1 MTRIFISQRSR
12 WSLPVPFSD
21 PIWRKPQPAARFQS
35 LLSNGESADVVVVG
49 GGIMGLSTALH
60 AARLGMSVQVLD
72 AGEIGQGASGLNGGQ
87 VIPGLKYDPEWLLE
101 HFGQERGE
109 TLVNFAAS
117 TADAVFEL
125 IRDEQ
130 MSVPFVRNGWIQA
143 AHTEMALKAAANRDR
158 QWRAR
163 GADVRLLSAAEIGS
177 MTGAR
182 GYLGG
187 WLDRRAGV
195 IDPLAYT
202 AELARVA
209 AEAGVRIAERQKVTR
224 LEKVAGDW
232 RLSTENGAE
241 LQARAVVLATNAYT
255 DGLLPSLA
263 RSIVPLHSF
272 QIATAPLPPD
282 VAATILPEG
291 QAVSDSRRILVYY
304 RKSPDGRLV
313 LGGRGRMA
321 LPTGA
326 GDWAHLERALLRIYP
341 ALSGIA
347 IEKRWFGRV
356 AMTPDHLPH
365 IHEPE
370 PGLVAVAGC
379 QGRGVGLMTALG
391 GRIATYLSN
400 GDARQLPFP
409 LSPIRPI
416 PFHAFRQ
423 VGVAATI
430 AWYRLLDALER

>member
-1 MTRIFISQRSR
+1 
-12 WSLPVPFSD
+12 
-21 PIWRKPQPAARFQS
+21 
-35 LLSNGESADVVVVG
+35 
-49 GGIMGLSTALH
+49 MGLSTALH
-60 AARLGMSVQVLD
+60 AARLGMSVQVLE

-101 HFGQERGE
+101 HFGEERGE
-109 TLVNFAAS
+109 ALVNFAAS

-130 MSVPFVRNGWIQA
+130 LSVPFAQKGWIQA
-143 AHTEMALKAAANRDR
+143 AHTEVALKAAANRDR

-163 GADVRLLSAAEIGS
+163 GADVKLLSATEIAS

-187 WLDRRAGV
+187 WHDRRAGV

-202 AELARVA
+202 SELARVA
-209 AEAGVRIAERQKVTR
+209 AAAGVRIAERQRVVR
-224 LEKVAGDW
+224 LTNAADIW
-232 RLSTENGAE
+232 RISTENGAE
-241 LQARAVVLATNAYT
+241 LQAKAVVLATNAYT
-255 DGLLPSLA
+255 DGLIPGLA
-263 RSIVPLHSF
+263 ETIVPLHSF

-282 VAATILPEG
+282 LAATILPEG

-304 RKSPDGRLV
+304 RKSADGRLV

-321 LPTGA
+321 LPSSA
-326 GDWAHLERALLRIYP
+326 GDWAHLERALLRLYP
-341 ALSGIA
+341 ALSGLA
-347 IEKRWFGRV
+347 IERRWFGRV

-365 IHEPE
+365 IHEPKR
-370 PGLVAVAGC
+370 GLVAVVGC

-391 GRIATYLSN
+391 ERLAGYLQS

-409 LSPIRPI
+409 VSPIRPI

>member
-1 MTRIFISQRSR
+1 
-12 WSLPVPFSD
+12 
-21 PIWRKPQPAARFQS
+21 
-35 LLSNGESADVVVVG
+35 
-49 GGIMGLSTALH
+49 MGLSTALH
-60 AARLGMSVQVLD
+60 AARLGMSVQVLE

-87 VIPGLKYDPEWLLE
+87 AIPGLKYDPEWLQE
-101 HFGQERGE
+101 HFGEERGE
-109 TLVNFAAS
+109 ALVNFAAS

-125 IRDEQ
+125 IRDERL
-130 MSVPFVRNGWIQA
+130 SVPFVRNGWIQA
-143 AHTEMALKAAANRDR
+143 AHTEVALKAAANRDR

-163 GADVRLLSAAEIGS
+163 GADVKLLSAAEIAT

-202 AELARVA
+202 SELARA
-209 AEAGVRIAERQKVTR
+209 AAAAGVRIAERQRVVR
-224 LEKVAGDW
+224 LTNAADVW
-232 RLSTENGAE
+232 RISTGNGAE
-241 LQARAVVLATNAYT
+241 LQAKAVVLATNAYT
-255 DGLLPSLA
+255 DSLVSGLA
-263 RSIVPLHSF
+263 ETIVPLHSF
-272 QIATAPLPPD
+272 QIATAPLPPGL
-282 VAATILPEG
+282 AATILPEG

-304 RKSPDGRLV
+304 RKSADGRLV

-321 LPTGA
+321 LPSSA
-326 GDWAHLERALLRIYP
+326 GDWAHLERALLRLYP
-341 ALSGIA
+341 ALSGLA
-347 IEKRWFGRV
+347 IERRWFGRV

-370 PGLVAVAGC
+370 RGLVAVVGC

-391 GRIATYLSN
+391 ERLAGYLQS

>member
-1 MTRIFISQRSR
+1 M
-12 WSLPVPFSD
+12 PAPFSD
-21 PIWRKPQPAARFQS
+21 PIWRKPQAASAVQS
-35 LLSNGESADVVVVG
+35 LFPSGDRVDVVIVG

-60 AARLGMSVQVLD
+60 ASRLGLSVQVLE

-101 HFGQERGE
+101 HFDPERGE
-109 TLVNFAAS
+109 ALVNFAAS

-125 IRDEQ
+125 IRDEKLA
-130 MSVPFVRNGWIQA
+130 VPFVRNGWIQA
-143 AHTEMALKAAANRDR
+143 AHTEVALKAAANRDR

-163 GADVRLLSAAEIGS
+163 GADVKLLSQAEIAA
-177 MTGAR
+177 MTGAQ

-202 AELARVA
+202 SELARIA
-209 AEAGVRIAERQKVTR
+209 AAAGVGIAERQKVVR
-224 LEKVAGDW
+224 LANAAGVW
-232 RLSTENGAE
+232 RISTENGPE
-241 LQARAVVLATNAYT
+241 LHAKTVVLATNAYT
-255 DGLLPSLA
+255 DGLIPGLA
-263 RSIVPLHSF
+263 ETIVPLHSF
-272 QIATAPLPPD
+272 QIATAPLPPNL
-282 VAATILPEG
+282 AATILPEG
-291 QAVSDSRRILVYY
+291 QAVSDSRRILIYY
-304 RKSPDGRLV
+304 RKSADGRLV

-321 LPTGA
+321 LPTSPS
-326 GDWAHLERALLRIYP
+326 DWAHLERALLRLYP
-341 ALSGIA
+341 ALSGVA

-370 PGLVAVAGC
+370 QGLLAVVGC

-391 GRIATYLSN
+391 ERIATYLSS

-409 LSPIRPI
+409 VSPIRPI

>member
-1 MTRIFISQRSR
+1 M
-12 WSLPVPFSD
+12 PAPFSD
-21 PIWRKPQPAARFQS
+21 PIWRKPQATSRFQS
-35 LLSNGESADVVVVG
+35 LFPSGERADVVIVG

-60 AARLGMSVQVLD
+60 AARLGLSVQVLE

-101 HFGQERGE
+101 HFGPERGE
-109 TLVNFAAS
+109 ALVNFAAS

-125 IRDEQ
+125 IRDEKLT
-130 MSVPFVRNGWIQA
+130 VPFVRHGWIQA
-143 AHTEMALKAAANRDR
+143 AHTEVALKAAANRDR

-163 GADVRLLSAAEIGS
+163 GADVQLLSAAEIAAK
-177 MTGAR
+177 TGAQ

-202 AELARVA
+202 SELARIA
-209 AEAGVRIAERQKVTR
+209 AATGAKIAEHQKVVRLGKSAGVWRI
-224 LEKVAGDW
+224 
-232 RLSTENGAE
+232 STENGLQ
-241 LQARAVVLATNAYT
+241 LQAKAVVLATNAYT
-255 DGLLPSLA
+255 DGLIPGLA
-263 RSIVPLHSF
+263 ETIVPLHSF

-282 VAATILPEG
+282 VSATILPEG

-304 RKSPDGRLV
+304 RKSADGRLV

-321 LPTGA
+321 LPTSTS
-326 GDWAHLERALLRIYP
+326 DWAHLERALRRLYP
-341 ALSGIA
+341 MLSEIA

-365 IHEPE
+365 IHVPE
-370 PGLVAVAGC
+370 QGLLAVVGC

-391 GRIATYLSN
+391 ERVAGYLQS

>member
-1 MTRIFISQRSR
+1 
-12 WSLPVPFSD
+12 LPAPFSD
-21 PIWRKPQPAARFQS
+21 PIWRKPQAASRFQS
-35 LLSNGESADVVVVG
+35 LFPSGEKADVVIVG

-60 AARLGMSVQVLD
+60 AARLGMSVQVLE
-72 AGEIGQGASGLNGGQ
+72 AGQIGQGASGLNGGQ

-101 HFGQERGE
+101 HYGPERGE
-109 TLVNFAAS
+109 ALVDFAAS

-125 IRDEQ
+125 IRDEKLA
-130 MSVPFVRNGWIQA
+130 VPFVRNGWIQA
-143 AHTEMALKAAANRDR
+143 AHTEVALKAAANRDR

-163 GADVRLLSAAEIGS
+163 GADVQLLSAAEIAAR
-177 MTGAR
+177 TGAQ

-202 AELARVA
+202 SELARVA
-209 AEAGVRIAERQKVTR
+209 AAAGVRIAERQKVVR
-224 LEKVAGDW
+224 LTNAAGIW
-232 RLSTENGAE
+232 RISTENGTE
-241 LQARAVVLATNAYT
+241 LQARVVVLATNAYT
-255 DGLLPSLA
+255 DGLIPGLA
-263 RSIVPLHSF
+263 QTIVPLHSF
-272 QIATAPLPPD
+272 QIATAPLSPNL
-282 VAATILPEG
+282 AATILPEG

-304 RKSPDGRLV
+304 RKSADGRLV

-321 LPTGA
+321 LPTSA
-326 GDWAHLERALLRIYP
+326 GDWAHLERALARLYP
-341 ALSGIA
+341 SLSGVA

-365 IHEPE
+365 IHELE
-370 PGLVAVAGC
+370 QGLLAVVGC

-391 GRIATYLSN
+391 ERIAGYLQG

-430 AWYRLLDALER
+430 AWYRLLDALEH

>member
-1 MTRIFISQRSR
+1 
-12 WSLPVPFSD
+12 LPVPFSD
-21 PIWRKPQPAARFQS
+21 PIWRKPQAASMVQS
-35 LLSNGESADVVVVG
+35 LFPSGDRVDVVVVG
-49 GGIMGLSTALH
+49 GGIMGLSTAFH
-60 AARLGMSVQVLD
+60 AARLGRSVQVLE

-109 TLVNFAAS
+109 ALINFAAS

-130 MSVPFVRNGWIQA
+130 LSVPFVRNGWIQA
-143 AHTEMALKAAANRDR
+143 AHTEVALKAAANRDR

-163 GADVRLLSAAEIGS
+163 GADVRLLSAAEIAA

-187 WLDRRAGV
+187 WLDHRAGV

-202 AELARVA
+202 SELARVA
-209 AEAGVRIAERQKVTR
+209 ATAGVRIAERQKVVR
-224 LEKVAGDW
+224 LANAAGVW
-232 RLSTENGAE
+232 RISTENGGE
-241 LQARAVVLATNAYT
+241 LQAKAVVLATNAYT
-255 DGLLPSLA
+255 DGLIPGLA
-263 RSIVPLHSF
+263 ETIVPLHSF

-282 VAATILPEG
+282 LAATILPEG

-304 RKSPDGRLV
+304 RKSADGRVV

-321 LPTGA
+321 LPASA
-326 GDWAHLERALLRIYP
+326 GDWAHLERALLRLYP
-341 ALSGIA
+341 ALSGVA

-370 PGLVAVAGC
+370 RGLVAVVGC

-391 GRIATYLSN
+391 ERIAAYLSS

-409 LSPIRPI
+409 VSPIRPI

-430 AWYRLLDALER
+430 AWYRLLDALEH